1 MSPLRT
7 GMVASP
13 NRYSPSPDTTKNNS
27 SMTGCRW
34 KGNAFLPGGTTC
46 TAQPRPLS
54 PTSGPTRPHLTANC
68 LPLPRS
74 MSGTSSILMTV
85 FSDISQTPFQTNRN
99 ALLRLASKFHRQLLY
114 GYTQVGRLTRF
125 DAFATAPVDTR
136 CVRAGA
142 SGSSWDLIGSHGTD
156 ERSATR
162 HWINSSAPSVA

>member
-1 MSPLRT
+1 
-7 GMVASP
+7 
-13 NRYSPSPDTTKNNS
+13 
-27 SMTGCRW
+27 
-34 KGNAFLPGGTTC
+34 GTTC

-74 MSGTSSILMTV
+74 MSGTWSILMTV

-125 DAFATAPVDTR
+125 DAFATALVDTR
-136 CVRAGA
+136 CVRAGV
-142 SGSSWDLIGSHGTD
+142 SGELGPYRKSWVLTSGAQPVTGSTAPHPQSH
-156 ERSATR
+156 SARNESPGYSRPCRLPT
-162 HWINSSAPSVA
+162 AAE